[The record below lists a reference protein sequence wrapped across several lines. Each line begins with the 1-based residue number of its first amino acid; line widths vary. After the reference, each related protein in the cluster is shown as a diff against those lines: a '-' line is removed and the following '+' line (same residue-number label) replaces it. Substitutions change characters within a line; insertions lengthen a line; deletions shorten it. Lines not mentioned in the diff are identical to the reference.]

1 MAKDYYEIL
10 GIAHTA
16 SEEEIK
22 KAFRKLA
29 HRHHPDKGGGD
40 DEKFKEL
47 NEAYQTLSNKEK
59 RAQYDRFGRVYEGG
73 PIPGGGFA
81 GFDPSAFGKEW
92 NFNGGGF
99 QDFGDIFETIFS
111 GFSGQNGARGR
122 ETYRRG
128 SDIETLETITLEEA
142 FCGTKRI
149 LKFKTFIACTSC
161 VGAGHFPAEGFSEC
175 ATCRGKGEV
184 SVEQRTFF
192 GNFAQVRQ
200 CAICFGKGKIP
211 KKSCSTCKGKGRH
224 EGTREISVEF
234 PAGIEDGQI
243 VKIQSAGEAGERNAG
258 TGDLY
263 VGVRVKSH
271 GVFERRK
278 ADLFTRREIKIT
290 DALLGRS
297 MMMRNIG
304 GEEFSFVIPA
314 GFDFEEPLKI
324 SLRGMPR
331 FGGKGRGDLFIRLSF
346 TTPKKVSSKARELLE
361 KLEEEL

>member
-10 GIAHTA
+10 GVSRTA

-40 DEKFKEL
+40 AEKFKEL

-73 PIPGGGFA
+73 PVPGGGFA
-81 GFDPSAFGKEW
+81 GFDPSSFGKEW
-92 NFNGGGF
+92 NFNGGNF

-111 GFSGQNGARGR
+111 GFSGQGARGR

-142 FCGTKRI
+142 FHGTKRI
-149 LKFKTFIACTSC
+149 LKFKTFVACATC

-175 ATCRGKGEV
+175 GACRGRGEV

-200 CAICFGKGKIP
+200 CSACFGKGKIP
-211 KKSCSTCKGKGRH
+211 KKSCGECKGKGRK
-224 EGTREISVEF
+224 EGTREVAVDF
-234 PAGIEDGQI
+234 AAGIEDGQI
-243 VKIQSAGEAGERNAG
+243 VKIQGAGEAGERGAG

-263 VGVRVKSH
+263 VVVRVKSH
-271 GVFERRK
+271 SIFERRK

-290 DALLGRS
+290 DALLGKEMS
-297 MMMRNIG
+297 MRDIG
-304 GEEFSFVIPA
+304 GENFSFAVPA
-314 GFDFEEPLKI
+314 GFDFEEALKI
-324 SLRGMPR
+324 SGRGMPK
-331 FGGKGRGDLFIRLSF
+331 FGSKGRGDLFIRLSF
-346 TTPKKVSSKARELLE
+346 TTPRKVSAKARELLE